1 MQRDRTHTRSNEDS
15 RAGATSRGQ
24 TNLDFAI
31 GISLFLGVLIFIFLF
46 VPGLLTPFTASAQ
59 TETVTA
65 DRAVD
70 HLTKSVLGS
79 PRSPYTLRTDC
90 TVQFF
95 DNGTACAFAP
105 APVAEQL
112 GLDPAT
118 QNVNV
123 TVVGN
128 ASSTATARETL
139 CWDNSDDSL
148 VAATACPNAG
158 TNANVNLRRGQPV
171 PADNE
176 ATVTALRVVWVNG
189 EDVTVIVEVW

>member
-1 MQRDRTHTRSNEDS
+1 MQRDRTQTHSDEDS

-31 GISLFLGVLIFIFLF
+31 GISLFLGVIIFIFLF
-46 VPGLLTPFTASAQ
+46 VPGLLSPFTATAQ
-59 TETVTA
+59 AQTVTA

-79 PRSPYTLRTDC
+79 PRSPYSLRTDC

-95 DNGTACAFAP
+95 NEQDACGFEQ

-128 ASSTATARETL
+128 ASTTATARDTL
-139 CWDNSDDSL
+139 CWDNTDDSL
-148 VAATACPNAG
+148 VAATACPNAD
-158 TNANVNLRRGQPV
+158 TNANVILTRGQPV

-176 ATVTALRVVWVNG
+176 ATVTALRVVWVAG
-189 EDVTVIVEVW
+189 EDVTVVVEVW

>member
-1 MQRDRTHTRSNEDS
+1 MQRDRTRTRSSEEPQ
-15 RAGATSRGQ
+15 AGAASRGQ

-31 GISLFLGVLIFIFLF
+31 GISIFLGVLIFIFLF
-46 VPGLLTPFTASAQ
+46 VPGLLSPFTASAQ
-59 TETVTA
+59 AQTVTA

-79 PRSPYTLRTDC
+79 PRSPYSLRTDC

-95 DNGTACAFAP
+95 ANETACAFAEG
-105 APVAEQL
+105 PVAEQL

-128 ASSTATARETL
+128 ASSTATARDTL
-139 CWDNSDDSL
+139 CWDDSDDSL
-148 VAATACPNAG
+148 VAATTCSNAG
-158 TNANVNLRRGQPV
+158 DVVLMRGQPL
-171 PADNE
+171 PAGNE
-176 ATVTALRVVWVNG
+176 ATVTALRVVWIDG
-189 EDVTVIVEVW
+189 KDVTVVVEVW

>member
-1 MQRDRTHTRSNEDS
+1 M
-15 RAGATSRGQ
+15 RGQ

-46 VPGLLTPFTASAQ
+46 VPGLLSPFTASAQ
-59 TETVTA
+59 AQTVTA

-79 PRSPYTLRTDC
+79 PRSPYSLRTDC

-95 DNGTACAFAP
+95 DNTTACAFEKTP
-105 APVAEQL
+105 LAEQL

-128 ASSTATARETL
+128 ASSTATARDTL
-139 CWDNSDDSL
+139 CWDDSGDSL
-148 VAATACPNAG
+148 VAATTCSNADDVVL
-158 TNANVNLRRGQPV
+158 TRGQPL
-171 PADNE
+171 PANNE
-176 ATVTALRVVWVNG
+176 ASVTALRVVWLHG
-189 EDVTVIVEVW
+189 KDVTVVVEVW

>member
-1 MQRDRTHTRSNEDS
+1 MQGDRTRRRSNEKPQ
-15 RAGATSRGQ
+15 AGAASRGQ

-46 VPGLLTPFTASAQ
+46 VPGLLSPFTASAQ
-59 TETVTA
+59 AQTVTA

-79 PRSPYTLRTDC
+79 PRSPYSLRTDC

-95 DNGTACAFAP
+95 DESSGCEFEDTSL
-105 APVAEQL
+105 AEQL

-118 QNVNV
+118 QNANV

-128 ASSTATARETL
+128 ASSTATARDTL
-139 CWDNSDDSL
+139 CWDDSDDSL
-148 VAATACPNAG
+148 VAATACPDAED
-158 TNANVNLRRGQPV
+158 TANVILTRGQPL

-176 ATVTALRVVWVNG
+176 ATVTALRVVWLDG
-189 EDVTVIVEVW
+189 QDVTVVVEVW